1 MLALSLPQASR
12 PCCDFSFLVYAY
24 IRIHLSRMQCGRLAV
39 TQTLQQRDMINGC
52 DLSTQ
57 RSTLAPAGVGNTA
70 AVFPSLLLVL
80 QRRVFV
86 RSPASFAMW
95 RPGFASSLKVCLSCW
110 PASVVHFLSVCLLCS
125 GCMLVVGA
133 LWNCLTNRKARWHIL
148 QGLSANWDL
157 RVSNNVQGGFLA
169 MASRRESLR
178 GEKCGSTDP
187 VPFMVDRRGYLCF
200 KGNDG

>member
-12 PCCDFSFLVYAY
+12 PCCDFLFLIYAY
-24 IRIHLSRMQCGRLAV
+24 IRTHLSRMPCSRLAV

-70 AVFPSLLLVL
+70 AVFPSSLLVL
-80 QRRVFV
+80 QRRVSV

-110 PASVVHFLSVCLLCS
+110 PASAVRFYRCVCCALIACLWWVLCEIV
-125 GCMLVVGA
+125 CDK
-133 LWNCLTNRKARWHIL
+133 RKSEVADIAR
-148 QGLSANWDL
+148 A
-157 RVSNNVQGGFLA
+157 
-169 MASRRESLR
+169 E
-178 GEKCGSTDP
+178 C
-187 VPFMVDRRGYLCF
+187 
-200 KGNDG
+200 

>member
-1 MLALSLPQASR
+1 MLW
-12 PCCDFSFLVYAY
+12 FLVP
-24 IRIHLSRMQCGRLAV
+24 HLCVHPYTSVQDAV
-39 TQTLQQRDMINGC
+39 Q
-52 DLSTQ
+52 STCSYPNIAATGHDQ
-57 RSTLAPAGVGNTA
+57 WLWPFNTKVDPSTCRRRKHSCCFSVIAVGAPT
-70 AVFPSLLLVL
+70 S
-80 QRRVFV
+80 VFV

>member
-1 MLALSLPQASR
+1 MLWFLVPRLCVHPYTSVQDAVRSTCSYPNIAATGHDQWLWPFNTKVDPSTCRRRKHSCCFSVIAVGAPTSCFRTITRLLRNVAARFCKLVKSVFVLLTRLCCAFLSL
-12 PCCDFSFLVYAY
+12 
-24 IRIHLSRMQCGRLAV
+24 
-39 TQTLQQRDMINGC
+39 
-52 DLSTQ
+52 
-57 RSTLAPAGVGNTA
+57 
-70 AVFPSLLLVL
+70 
-80 QRRVFV
+80 
-86 RSPASFAMW
+86 
-95 RPGFASSLKVCLSCW
+95 
-110 PASVVHFLSVCLLCS
+110 CLLCS